1 MKPTRSRSGLGRP
14 PLPTER
20 RKESLTCYMSVRVI
34 ERLGEIAH
42 DRRTTRNK
50 LMAQVLSEFV
60 ERMDRAPLE
69 DGVAGLDGCAGAV
82 R

>member
-1 MKPTRSRSGLGRP
+1 MATGGRSGLGRP
-14 PLPTER
+14 PLPRER
-20 RKESLTCYMSVRVI
+20 KKESLTCYMPIQVI
-34 ERLGEIAH
+34 ERLGEIAE

-60 ERMDRAPLE
+60 ERIDRARRE
-69 DGVAGLDGCAGAV
+69 DGAAGRDAPAGAV

>member
-1 MKPTRSRSGLGRP
+1 MATRSRSGLGRP
-14 PLPTER
+14 PLPTEH
-20 RKESLTCYMSVRVI
+20 RKDSLTCYLPVRVI
-34 ERLGEIAH
+34 ERLSEIAE

-60 ERMDRAPLE
+60 ERIDRARQE
-69 DGVAGLDGCAGAV
+69 GSTAGRDAPTGAV